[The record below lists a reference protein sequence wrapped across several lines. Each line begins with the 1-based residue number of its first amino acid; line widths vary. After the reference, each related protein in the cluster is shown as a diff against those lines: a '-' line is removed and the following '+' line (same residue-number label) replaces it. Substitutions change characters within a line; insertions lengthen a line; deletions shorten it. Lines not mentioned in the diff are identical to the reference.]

1 MTYSLGQQLY
11 NDFTIDYNPE
21 QLSWYSGRGGFCS
34 APHRFRVEVTA
45 ATTGRISRQI
55 EIHPTGTSFI
65 LSDGDGKNVT
75 VEMADPLDEEL
86 SGVIEVVGKV
96 TQKATIKAV
105 YYAPFRED
113 KNSFD
118 LSLYNEALRILH
130 EFPQYYPFSV
140 TGSS

>member
-1 MTYSLGQQLY
+1 MAEILEIPRTRINTSMVSE
-11 NDFTIDYNPE
+11 F
-21 QLSWYSGRGGFCS
+21 
-34 APHRFRVEVTA
+34 
-45 ATTGRISRQI
+45 TGRPVCLVGRVQK
-55 EIHPTGTSFI
+55 IHPTGTSFI